1 MNNTEKTK
9 TFEQM
14 LKAYKEIR
22 KQIMDAKLDDI
33 ICVEMSEYNDQLRN
47 RNWINISIHFGKDDE
62 FVRDKTTLVCI
73 KNDRDRFEKGME
85 DFKAALAER
94 INQHNN

>member
-1 MNNTEKTK
+1 MEKAK

-33 ICVEMSEYNDQLRN
+33 TAVEITEYNDPSRHHS
-47 RNWINISIHFGKDDE
+47 WININIHFGKGGD
-62 FVRDKTTLVCI
+62 FVENQCTLVCI
-73 KNDRDRFEKGME
+73 HNGRFKQGME
-85 DFKAALAER
+85 AYKVAIAER
-94 INQHNN
+94 INQPNN

>member
-1 MNNTEKTK
+1 MEKAK

-14 LKAYKEIR
+14 LKAYKAIR

-33 ICVEMSEYNDQLRN
+33 TSVAITSFNNPVQNRDWITIKVNIGVGDEFIDNKCRYIRIANYN
-47 RNWINISIHFGKDDE
+47 FGK
-62 FVRDKTTLVCI
+62 
-73 KNDRDRFEKGME
+73 GMS

-94 INQHNN
+94 INQSNN